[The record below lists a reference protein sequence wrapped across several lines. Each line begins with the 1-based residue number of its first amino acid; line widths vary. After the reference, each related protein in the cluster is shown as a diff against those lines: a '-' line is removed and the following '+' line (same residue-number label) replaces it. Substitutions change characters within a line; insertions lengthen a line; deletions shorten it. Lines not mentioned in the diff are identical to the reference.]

1 MLFSEDTSTCQK
13 NTQALDDGDGNAVTP
28 TLCAGGSFLDISNFK
43 SCLDRALAFSVAY

>member
-28 TLCAGGSFLDISNFK
+28 TFMC
-43 SCLDRALAFSVAY
+43 RRVFS